1 MIYVCSNIEPRP
13 NNGPTNKS
21 ISNSW
26 QKALGIL
33 EKLAKG
39 AKMHLQQFGK
49 HIWQIDT
56 LGKFMSRARSYP
68 PRGLAWQCEIP
79 LLLSLSRTAGETS
92 GPSSFRSPSLFLP
105 DRRRLKDRCET
116 RCSSRRYRSEGV
128 PRRTGNFPLVHR
140 KLSTSK
146 QETFHRYSRNF
157 LLAHKRSFY

>member
-13 NNGPTNKS
+13 ANGPTNKS

-56 LGKFMSRARSYP
+56 LGKFMSRARCYP
-68 PRGLAWQCEIP
+68 PRGLAWQRAIP
-79 LLLSLSRTAGETS
+79 LLLSLSHAASETS
-92 GPSSFRSPSLFLP
+92 GPSSFMSPSLFLP

-116 RCSSRRYRSEGV
+116 SALAGDIDQKVCPAAQETFHWC
-128 PRRTGNFPLVHR
+128 TGNFPLVNK
-140 KLSTSK
+140 KLSTGI
-146 QETFHRYSRNF
+146 QETFY
-157 LLAHKRSFY
+157 